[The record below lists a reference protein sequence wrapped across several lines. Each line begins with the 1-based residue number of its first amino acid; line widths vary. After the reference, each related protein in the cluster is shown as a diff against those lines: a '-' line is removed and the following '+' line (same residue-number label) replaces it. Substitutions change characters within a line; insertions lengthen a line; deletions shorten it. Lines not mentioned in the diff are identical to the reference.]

1 VKRFGIPRAATVPT
15 IAGLLATALAGCRP
29 GWGTPSAPLPSNPPD
44 RVRATSAECPPNR
57 AVIWRSRFEEPNWL
71 ATWDPR
77 ARFSFGEKNVEVTT
91 DARFG
96 AVLRVHYPAGSS
108 SSSYAHQGHPVG
120 GAEFKAT
127 LPGASD
133 ASSIF
138 VSYWLKFDATFRWV
152 RGGKLPG
159 VCGGDCPSGGA
170 FVSGEGG
177 WSVRSMWRAG
187 GAGELY
193 AYMLP
198 ARAYGT
204 EIGLGRWAFTTGG
217 WHRIAEELI
226 LNAAGQ
232 ADGVS
237 RVWYDADPSAPPTF
251 EARGLTFRRDAT
263 GATTLFFS
271 TFFGGHDG
279 SWATPVDTF
288 VDFADFVACR

>member
-1 VKRFGIPRAATVPT
+1 M
-15 IAGLLATALAGCRP
+15 
-29 GWGTPSAPLPSNPPD
+29 
-44 RVRATSAECPPNR
+44 
-57 AVIWRSRFEEPNWL
+57 IWRGRFDNPNWL

-77 ARFSFGEKNVEVTT
+77 ARFAFGESNVEVIP

-96 AVLRVHYPAGSS
+96 TVLRVHYPAGSS
-108 SSSYAHQGHPVG
+108 SSSYARLGHPVG

-127 LPGASD
+127 LPDASD

-138 VSYWLKFDATFRWV
+138 VSYWLKFDATFPWV

-193 AYMLP
+193 AYILP

-204 EIGLGRWAFTTGG
+204 EIGLGRWAFTPGT

-226 LNAAGQ
+226 LNGAGQ
-232 ADGVS
+232 SDGIA

-251 EARGLTFRRDAT
+251 EARGLTFRRDT
-263 GATTLFFS
+263 TSATTLFFS

-279 SWATPVDTF
+279 SWATPVDTL